1 MGFGET
7 RTSANHKSREITN
20 FAHHLSELFLVGNWQ
35 RERKKEKSGLR
46 RKLSVHIGFWDDAIG
61 LTVSNSKVF
70 SSDFQSF
77 IFTSVLIIY
86 KAVLKKNWDCYE
98 TRCGKTVEP
107 WFSGWINW
115 LQVCNITLHLRTWI
129 LGAVNISWSWENRLI
144 NLRMP
149 QSFRW
154 SVLTR

>member
-35 RERKKEKSGLR
+35 RERERKKKSGLR

-86 KAVLKKNWDCYE
+86 IRRFSRKTEIVMKRDVEKLLNRGLVDGLIDCRCVILRCIWEHGYLVLSILVGVE
-98 TRCGKTVEP
+98 KTG
-107 WFSGWINW
+107 S
-115 LQVCNITLHLRTWI
+115 
-129 LGAVNISWSWENRLI
+129 
-144 NLRMP
+144 
-149 QSFRW
+149 
-154 SVLTR
+154 